1 VSTHSAETTPPRDRR
16 LSTRLALGIAKGF
29 LLFAVP
35 LFAAAGTLDWPE
47 AWVFL
52 GIFLVGTLAISRM
65 LMVHD
70 PALLAERLGPLAQRS
85 QPRWDRILL
94 GAIFLAF
101 LAWLVVIGLDAVR
114 FAWSAVPLAIKIAGG
129 VGELVAWA
137 IFYATF
143 RANTFLAPV
152 VRIQRERGHQVIS
165 TGPYAIVRH
174 PLYAGAI
181 LFFLAT
187 PLLLGSYWGLVLSLV
202 LTFLVALR
210 ARLEERAL
218 EQGLEGYRN
227 YAANVRY
234 RLVPGIW

>member
-1 VSTHSAETTPPRDRR
+1 M
-16 LSTRLALGIAKGF
+16 RLAFGIAKGL

-35 LFAAAGTLDWPE
+35 LFAAAGTLAWPE

-70 PALLAERLGPLAQRS
+70 PALLAERLRPLAQRD

-94 GAIFLAF
+94 GAIFLV
-101 LAWLVVIGLDAVR
+101 LIAWLVVIGLDAVR
-114 FAWSAVPLAIKIAGG
+114 FAWSAVLLPIKIAGG

-143 RANTFLAPV
+143 RANTFLVPV

-165 TGPYAIVRH
+165 SGPYAIVRH

-181 LFFLAT
+181 VFFAST
-187 PLLLGSYWGLVLSLV
+187 PLLLGSYWGLLFSLL
-202 LTFLVALR
+202 LTVLVALR

-218 EQGLEGYRN
+218 EEGLEGYRA
-227 YAANVRY
+227 YAARVHY
-234 RLVPGIW
+234 RLIPGIW